1 VVVLHDR
8 DSVVCLRARVGVKSV
23 NAKPRPEMVTEA
35 PPVVGEF
42 EDREYE
48 ITAESNVKTDA
59 SVPTT
64 VSTIARRFNAA
75 PAP

>member
-1 VVVLHDR
+1 
-8 DSVVCLRARVGVKSV
+8 
-23 NAKPRPEMVTEA
+23 MVTEA